1 MKKIHPTYKRTIFI
15 WITASISI
23 FVIYNIITQRSVRQ
37 NTNTFFQSPKA
48 SAHNTILTPRQEQL
62 IEVQY
67 AIRENNITQ
76 AIHSMPT
83 QTAKDFYNR
92 ATLKILQAYQLME
105 QDDIT
110 YETILEQAQQDFDTA
125 ASKTTNI
132 YLQQKIKNNIS
143 LSQNMQ
149 YIGDIQTCFTD
160 FNTILDDLA
169 SITDTIKQTRSSIK
183 DQLQYIQEN
192 TKTLNNLIGNDCQER
207 IQNTFNKSYDALTN
221 TAKAI
226 QQYTDMYS
234 QTLNQYID
242 DPSLCLQ
249 TNLKPIIQDTQSTK
263 KKLKESQQ
271 TYAIT
276 DMALQAKNLW
286 VLQQMCEQTQ
296 DDTLSNQDLE
306 KSLSNLLENLENSV
320 QPPSWW
326 QEDIKEKTEQKD
338 SKTSW
343 PAASETQYIP
353 LTQEEK
359 TLLEQVQ
366 QNNEQWINTMMQIKR
381 NDYNPSQTL
390 QTIFEIFYGDTDEFT
405 IPWR

>member
-1 MKKIHPTYKRTIFI
+1 
-15 WITASISI
+15 
-23 FVIYNIITQRSVRQ
+23 
-37 NTNTFFQSPKA
+37 
-48 SAHNTILTPRQEQL
+48 
-62 IEVQY
+62 
-67 AIRENNITQ
+67 
-76 AIHSMPT
+76 MPT

-276 DMALQAKNLW
+276 DMALQAKNL
-286 VLQQMCEQTQ
+286 
-296 DDTLSNQDLE
+296 
-306 KSLSNLLENLENSV
+306 
-320 QPPSWW
+320 
-326 QEDIKEKTEQKD
+326 
-338 SKTSW
+338 
-343 PAASETQYIP
+343 
-353 LTQEEK
+353 
-359 TLLEQVQ
+359 
-366 QNNEQWINTMMQIKR
+366 
-381 NDYNPSQTL
+381 
-390 QTIFEIFYGDTDEFT
+390 
-405 IPWR
+405 